1 MNNLHTLL
9 TSDISRTK
17 KIQEIA
23 QMTKPYLLAQELLRY
38 YEDSEHL
45 REGSVT
51 LGNRERCFESNSW
64 CERVTLL
71 QNQNKGE

>member
-45 REGSVT
+45 REEVLRLET
-51 LGNRERCFESNSW
+51 EKDALKAILGVKE
-64 CERVTLL
+64 
-71 QNQNKGE
+71 